1 MFTSLVSSQLHKQLL
16 LNKRM
21 KRFFRYFQPYQKE
34 AILGPV
40 FKLLEASFELLVPLI
55 IAFIVDTII
64 PNGNQGDLVAMLLLL
79 VGLACVGIL
88 VSLTAQYFSAKAAV
102 GVTKALTNDL
112 YQKVLSLPK
121 SSRDILS
128 SSSLLTRLTSD
139 TLQIQ
144 TGINTFLRLFLRAPI
159 VVFGSLMM
167 AFYISPSLSVYFLGM
182 IILLLIIV
190 TGISIITS
198 RMYQSIRKD
207 VDSLVGQVGETVM
220 GWRVIRAFGQKAREI
235 KTFQGIN
242 QTYKKHQLQAG
253 FWSSLLSPL
262 TFLVVNTTL
271 LILIWQ
277 GNGAVSQNL
286 LEQGMLVALINY
298 LLQILVELVK
308 MIMVV
313 STLNQTY
320 ISAQRIQ
327 EVFDQESENVEA
339 DLPVVKSRDKDL
351 VFSVHDL
358 TFAYPNSAEESLSGI
373 DFELR
378 KGQFM
383 GIIGGTGS
391 GKSTLVDLLQALYSL
406 PTSQLSV
413 YIDGKSPKNVKEW
426 RQQIAVVPQQAQLFA
441 GTVRSNLS
449 LGLASVSESDLWAAL
464 EIAQAKSFIE
474 DKGGLDSPVE
484 AFGKNF
490 SGGQRQRLTI
500 ARAILQKAPILILD
514 DATSALDYLTES
526 RLLASIRRELPEQT
540 LIMVSQRTNS
550 LRAADQIL
558 VLDQGRQV
566 GLGRHEDLLRS
577 SAIYQEIDQSQHR
590 EEGSHETI

>member
-1 MFTSLVSSQLHKQLL
+1 
-16 LNKRM
+16 M
-21 KRFFRYFQPYQKE
+21 KFLSRYFNDYIKE
-34 AILGPV
+34 SILGPV
-40 FKLLEASFELLVPLI
+40 FKLLEACFELLVPLI
-55 IAFIVDTII
+55 IAYIVDTII
-64 PNGNQGDLVAMLLLL
+64 PNGSQGNLVAMLFLL
-79 VGLACVGIL
+79 VGLACIGII
-88 VSLTAQYFSAKAAV
+88 VSLIAQYYSAKAAV
-102 GVTKALTNDL
+102 GVTKELTNDL

-159 VVFGSLMM
+159 VVFGSLIM
-167 AFYISPSLSVYFLGM
+167 AFYISPSLSAYFLGM
-182 IILLLIIV
+182 IILLIFIV
-190 TGISIITS
+190 TVISVMTS
-198 RMYQSIRKD
+198 RIYQSMRKELD
-207 VDSLVGQVGETVM
+207 GLVGQVRETVT
-220 GWRVIRAFGQKAREI
+220 GWRVIRAFGQREREI
-235 KTFQGIN
+235 KAFQGIN
-242 QTYKKHQLQAG
+242 QIYKKQQLQAG

-262 TFLVVNTTL
+262 TFLVVNGTL

-277 GNGAVSQNL
+277 GNIAISHNL

-327 EVFDQESENVEA
+327 EVFDQTSEDVESS
-339 DLPVVKSRDKDL
+339 LPKVVSEDKEII
-351 VFSVHDL
+351 FSVRHL
-358 TFAYPNSAEESLSGI
+358 SFSYPKSAEESLSDI
-373 DFELR
+373 AFDLR

-391 GKSTLVDLLQALYSL
+391 GKSTLVDLLQALYSV
-406 PTSQLSV
+406 PTNQLSLF
-413 YIDGKSPKNVKEW
+413 IDGKSPKNLKEW
-426 RQQIAVVPQQAQLFA
+426 RQRIAVVPQQAQLFA
-441 GTVRSNLS
+441 GTIRSNLS
-449 LGLASVSESDLWAAL
+449 LGLEEISDSDLWSAL

-526 RLLASIRRELPEQT
+526 RLLVAIRQELPGQN

-550 LRAADQIL
+550 LRTADQIL
-558 VLDQGRQV
+558 VLEQGRQV

-577 SAIYQEIDQSQHR
+577 SAIYQEIHQSQQQG
-590 EEGSHETI
+590 EEDSYETI

>member
-1 MFTSLVSSQLHKQLL
+1 
-16 LNKRM
+16 M
-21 KRFFRYFQPYQKE
+21 KLFFQYFKPYKNE
-34 AILGPV
+34 SILGPV

-55 IAFIVDTII
+55 IAYIVDTII
-64 PNGNQGDLVAMLLLL
+64 PNGNRGDLVAMLLLL
-79 VGLACVGIL
+79 VGLACIGII
-88 VSLTAQYFSAKAAV
+88 VSIIAQYFSAKAAV

-128 SSSLLTRLTSD
+128 SASLLTRLTSD
-139 TLQIQ
+139 TLQVQ

-159 VVFGSLMM
+159 VVFGSLIM
-167 AFYISPSLSVYFLGM
+167 AFYISPSLSIYFLGM
-182 IILLLIIV
+182 ILLLLVIV
-190 TGISIITS
+190 TGISVLTS
-198 RMYQSIRKD
+198 RIYQSIRKELD
-207 VDSLVGQVGETVM
+207 CLVGQVRETIT
-220 GWRVIRAFGQKAREI
+220 GWRVIRAFGQREREI

-242 QTYKKHQLQAG
+242 QRYKKQQLQAG

-262 TFLVVNTTL
+262 TFLVVNGTL
-271 LILIWQ
+271 ILLIWQ
-277 GNGAVSQNL
+277 GDSAISDNR

-308 MIMVV
+308 LIMVV
-313 STLNQTY
+313 TTLNQTY

-327 EVFDQESENVEA
+327 EVFEQKSEDVDAN
-339 DLPVVKSRDKDL
+339 LPVVYSRDKEL
-351 VFSVHDL
+351 IFSVNHL
-358 TFAYPNSAEESLSGI
+358 SFSYPKSAEESLIDI
-373 DFELR
+373 DFELCKR
-378 KGQFM
+378 QFM
-383 GIIGGTGS
+383 GLIGGTGS
-391 GKSTLVDLLQALYSL
+391 GKSTLVDLLQALYYI
-406 PTSQLSV
+406 PTSQLSFF
-413 YIDGKSPKNVKEW
+413 IEGKSPRNLKEW
-426 RQQIAVVPQQAQLFA
+426 RQQLAIVPQQAQLFA

-449 LGLASVSESDLWAAL
+449 LGLESVLDSELWAAL

-500 ARAILQKAPILILD
+500 ARAILQKAPILVLD

-526 RLLASIRRELPEQT
+526 RLLSAIRRAFPEQT

-550 LRAADQIL
+550 LRTADQIL

-590 EEGSHETI
+590 EEDSHETI

>member
-1 MFTSLVSSQLHKQLL
+1 MTS
-16 LNKRM
+16 
-21 KRFFRYFQPYQKE
+21 FFRYFKPYKKE
-34 AILGPV
+34 SILGPV

-55 IAFIVDTII
+55 IAYIVDAII
-64 PNGNQGDLVAMLLLL
+64 PSGNQGNLVAMLFLL
-79 VGLACVGIL
+79 VGLAFVGIL

-102 GVTKALTNDL
+102 GVTKELTNDL
-112 YQKVLSLPK
+112 YQKVLTLPK

-139 TLQIQ
+139 ALQIQ

-159 VVFGSLMM
+159 VVFGSLLM
-167 AFYISPSLSVYFLGM
+167 AFYISPSLSAYFLGM
-182 IILLLIIV
+182 IILLILIV
-190 TGISIITS
+190 TVISNLTS
-198 RMYQSIRKD
+198 RIYQSMRKELD
-207 VDSLVGQVGETVM
+207 RLVGQVRETVT
-220 GWRVIRAFGQKAREI
+220 GWRVIRAFGQREREI
-235 KTFQGIN
+235 KAFQGIN
-242 QTYKKHQLQAG
+242 LSYKKQQLEAG

-262 TFLVVNTTL
+262 TFLVVNTNL

-277 GNGAVSQNL
+277 GNIAITHNL

-298 LLQILVELVK
+298 LLQILIELVK

-313 STLNQTY
+313 STLNQTF

-327 EVFDQESENVEA
+327 EVFNQESEDVEA
-339 DLPVVKSRDKDL
+339 DLPKAQFNDKEL
-351 VFSVHDL
+351 VFSVNNL
-358 TFAYPNSAEESLSGI
+358 SFAYPRSAEQALSNI
-373 DFELR
+373 DFELC
-378 KGQFM
+378 KDQYM

-406 PTSQLSV
+406 PIQQLSHS
-413 YIDGKSPKNVKEW
+413 IDGKSPKNLKEW
-426 RQQIAVVPQQAQLFA
+426 RQQIAIVPQQAQLFA

-449 LGLASVSESDLWAAL
+449 LGLDFVSDTELWAAL
-464 EIAQAKSFIE
+464 EIAQAKSFVE
-474 DKGGLDSPVE
+474 EKGGLDSSVE

-526 RLLASIRRELPEQT
+526 SLLAAIRQEFPEQT

-550 LRAADQIL
+550 LRRADQIL
-558 VLDQGRQV
+558 VLDQGHQV

-577 SAIYQEIDQSQHR
+577 SAIYQEIDQSQHS
-590 EEGSHETI
+590 EEDSRETI

>member
-1 MFTSLVSSQLHKQLL
+1 
-16 LNKRM
+16 M
-21 KRFFRYFQPYQKE
+21 KFLSRYFKDYIKE
-34 AILGPV
+34 SILGPV
-40 FKLLEASFELLVPLI
+40 FKLLEACFELLVPLI
-55 IAFIVDTII
+55 IAYIVDTII
-64 PNGNQGDLVAMLLLL
+64 PNGSQGNLVAMLFLL
-79 VGLACVGIL
+79 VGIACIGII
-88 VSLTAQYFSAKAAV
+88 VSLIAQYYSAKAAV
-102 GVTKALTNDL
+102 GVTKELTNDL

-128 SSSLLTRLTSD
+128 SSSLRTRLTSD

-159 VVFGSLMM
+159 VVFGSLIM
-167 AFYISPSLSVYFLGM
+167 AFYISPSLSAYFLGM
-182 IILLLIIV
+182 IILLIFIV
-190 TGISIITS
+190 TVISVMTS
-198 RMYQSIRKD
+198 RIYQSMRKELD
-207 VDSLVGQVGETVM
+207 GLVGQVRETVT
-220 GWRVIRAFGQKAREI
+220 GWRVIRAYGQREREI
-235 KTFQGIN
+235 KAFQGIN
-242 QTYKKHQLQAG
+242 QIYKKQQLQAG

-262 TFLVVNTTL
+262 TFLVVNSTL

-277 GNGAVSQNL
+277 GNIAISHNL

-327 EVFDQESENVEA
+327 EVFDQTSEDVESS
-339 DLPVVKSRDKDL
+339 LPKVVSEDKEII
-351 VFSVHDL
+351 FSVRHL
-358 TFAYPNSAEESLSGI
+358 SFSYPKSAEESLSDI
-373 DFELR
+373 TFDLR
-378 KGQFM
+378 KEQFM

-391 GKSTLVDLLQALYSL
+391 GKSTLVDLLQALYSV
-406 PTSQLSV
+406 PTNQLSLF
-413 YIDGKSPKNVKEW
+413 IDGKSPKNLKEW
-426 RQQIAVVPQQAQLFA
+426 RQRIAIVPQQAQLFA
-441 GTVRSNLS
+441 GTIRSNLS
-449 LGLASVSESDLWAAL
+449 LGLEEISDSDLWSAL

-490 SGGQRQRLTI
+490 SSGQRQRLTI

-526 RLLASIRRELPEQT
+526 RLLAAIRQELPGQN

-550 LRAADQIL
+550 LRTADQIL
-558 VLDQGRQV
+558 VLEQGRQV

-577 SAIYQEIDQSQHR
+577 SAIYQEIHQSQQQG
-590 EEGSHETI
+590 EEDSYETI

>member
-1 MFTSLVSSQLHKQLL
+1 
-16 LNKRM
+16 M
-21 KRFFRYFQPYQKE
+21 KFLSRYFKDYIKE
-34 AILGPV
+34 SILGPI
-40 FKLLEASFELLVPLI
+40 FKLLEACFELLVPLI
-55 IAFIVDTII
+55 IAYIVDTII
-64 PNGNQGDLVAMLLLL
+64 PNGSQGNLVAMLFLL
-79 VGLACVGIL
+79 VGLACIGII
-88 VSLTAQYFSAKAAV
+88 VSLIAQYYSAKAAV
-102 GVTKALTNDL
+102 GVTKELTNDL

-159 VVFGSLMM
+159 VVFGSLIM
-167 AFYISPSLSVYFLGM
+167 AFYISPSLSAYFLGM
-182 IILLLIIV
+182 IILLIFIV
-190 TGISIITS
+190 TVISVMTS
-198 RMYQSIRKD
+198 RIYQSMRKELD
-207 VDSLVGQVGETVM
+207 GLVGQVRETVT
-220 GWRVIRAFGQKAREI
+220 GWRVIRAFGQREREI
-235 KTFQGIN
+235 KAFQGIN
-242 QTYKKHQLQAG
+242 QIYKKQQLQAG

-262 TFLVVNTTL
+262 TFLVVNSAL

-277 GNGAVSQNL
+277 GNIAISHNL

-327 EVFDQESENVEA
+327 EVFDQTSEDVESS
-339 DLPVVKSRDKDL
+339 LPKVVSEDKEII
-351 VFSVHDL
+351 FSVRHL
-358 TFAYPNSAEESLSGI
+358 SFSYPKSAEESLSDI
-373 DFELR
+373 TFDLR
-378 KGQFM
+378 KEQFM

-391 GKSTLVDLLQALYSL
+391 GKSTLVDLLQALYSV
-406 PTSQLSV
+406 PTNQLSLF
-413 YIDGKSPKNVKEW
+413 IDGKSPKNLKEW
-426 RQQIAVVPQQAQLFA
+426 RQRIAIVPQQAQLFA
-441 GTVRSNLS
+441 GTIRSNLS
-449 LGLASVSESDLWAAL
+449 LGLEEISDSDLWSAL

-526 RLLASIRRELPEQT
+526 RLLAAIRQELPGQN

-550 LRAADQIL
+550 LRTADQIL
-558 VLDQGRQV
+558 VLEQGRQV

-577 SAIYQEIDQSQHR
+577 SAIYQEIHQSQQQG
-590 EEGSHETI
+590 EEDSYETI

>member
-1 MFTSLVSSQLHKQLL
+1 
-16 LNKRM
+16 M
-21 KRFFRYFQPYQKE
+21 KFLSRYFKDYIKE
-34 AILGPV
+34 SILGPV
-40 FKLLEASFELLVPLI
+40 FKLLEACFELLVPLI
-55 IAFIVDTII
+55 IAYIVDTII
-64 PNGNQGDLVAMLLLL
+64 PNGSQGNLVAMLFLL
-79 VGLACVGIL
+79 VGLACIGII
-88 VSLTAQYFSAKAAV
+88 VSLIAQYYSAKAAV
-102 GVTKALTNDL
+102 GVTKELTNDL

-159 VVFGSLMM
+159 VVFGSLIM
-167 AFYISPSLSVYFLGM
+167 AFYISPSLSAYFLGM
-182 IILLLIIV
+182 IILLIFIV
-190 TGISIITS
+190 TVISVMTS
-198 RMYQSIRKD
+198 RIYQSMRKELD
-207 VDSLVGQVGETVM
+207 GLVGQVRETVT
-220 GWRVIRAFGQKAREI
+220 GWRVIRAFGQREREI
-235 KTFQGIN
+235 KAFQGIN
-242 QTYKKHQLQAG
+242 QIYKKQQLQAG

-262 TFLVVNTTL
+262 TFLVVNGTL

-277 GNGAVSQNL
+277 GNIAISHNL

-327 EVFDQESENVEA
+327 EVFDQTSEDVESS
-339 DLPVVKSRDKDL
+339 LPIVVSEDKEII
-351 VFSVHDL
+351 FSVRHL
-358 TFAYPNSAEESLSGI
+358 SFSYPKSAEESLSDI
-373 DFELR
+373 AFDLR

-391 GKSTLVDLLQALYSL
+391 GKSTLVDLLQALYSV
-406 PTSQLSV
+406 PTNQLSLFN
-413 YIDGKSPKNVKEW
+413 DGKSPKNLKEW

-441 GTVRSNLS
+441 GTIRSNLS
-449 LGLASVSESDLWAAL
+449 LGLEEISDSDLWSAL

-526 RLLASIRRELPEQT
+526 RLLVAIRQELPGQN

-550 LRAADQIL
+550 LRTADQIL
-558 VLDQGRQV
+558 VLEQGRQV

-577 SAIYQEIDQSQHR
+577 SAIYQEIHQSQQQG
-590 EEGSHETI
+590 EEDSYETI

>member
-1 MFTSLVSSQLHKQLL
+1 
-16 LNKRM
+16 M
-21 KRFFRYFQPYQKE
+21 KFLSRYFKDYIKE
-34 AILGPV
+34 SILGPV
-40 FKLLEASFELLVPLI
+40 FKLLEACFELLVPLI
-55 IAFIVDTII
+55 IAYIVDTII
-64 PNGNQGDLVAMLLLL
+64 PNGSQGNLVAMLFLL
-79 VGLACVGIL
+79 VGLACIGII
-88 VSLTAQYFSAKAAV
+88 VSLIAQYFSAKAAV
-102 GVTKALTNDL
+102 GVTKELTNDL

-159 VVFGSLMM
+159 VVFGSLIM
-167 AFYISPSLSVYFLGM
+167 AFYISPSLSAYFLGM
-182 IILLLIIV
+182 IILLIFIV
-190 TGISIITS
+190 TVISVMTS
-198 RMYQSIRKD
+198 RIYQSMRKELD
-207 VDSLVGQVGETVM
+207 GLVGQVRETVT
-220 GWRVIRAFGQKAREI
+220 GWRVIRAFGQREREI
-235 KTFQGIN
+235 KAFQGIN
-242 QTYKKHQLQAG
+242 QIYKKQQLQAG

-262 TFLVVNTTL
+262 TFLVVNGTL

-277 GNGAVSQNL
+277 GNIAISHNL

-327 EVFDQESENVEA
+327 EVFDQTSEDVESS
-339 DLPVVKSRDKDL
+339 LPKVVSEDKEII
-351 VFSVHDL
+351 FSVRHL
-358 TFAYPNSAEESLSGI
+358 SFSYPKSAEESLSDI
-373 DFELR
+373 AFDLR

-391 GKSTLVDLLQALYSL
+391 GKSTLVDLLQALYSVS
-406 PTSQLSV
+406 TNQLSLF
-413 YIDGKSPKNVKEW
+413 IDGKSPKNLKEW

-441 GTVRSNLS
+441 GTIRSNLS
-449 LGLASVSESDLWAAL
+449 LGLEEISDSDLWSAL

-526 RLLASIRRELPEQT
+526 RLLVAIRQELPGQN

-550 LRAADQIL
+550 LRTADQIL
-558 VLDQGRQV
+558 VLEQGRQV

-577 SAIYQEIDQSQHR
+577 SAIYQEIHQSQQQG
-590 EEGSHETI
+590 EEDSYETI

>member
-1 MFTSLVSSQLHKQLL
+1 
-16 LNKRM
+16 M
-21 KRFFRYFQPYQKE
+21 KFLSRYFKDYIKE
-34 AILGPV
+34 SILGPV

-55 IAFIVDTII
+55 IAYIVDTII
-64 PNGNQGDLVAMLLLL
+64 PNGNRGDLVAMLLLL
-79 VGLACVGIL
+79 VGLACIGII
-88 VSLTAQYFSAKAAV
+88 VSITAQYFSAKAAV
-102 GVTKALTNDL
+102 GVTKELTNDL

-159 VVFGSLMM
+159 VVFGSLIM
-167 AFYISPSLSVYFLGM
+167 AFYISPSLSAYFLGM
-182 IILLLIIV
+182 IILLIFIV
-190 TGISIITS
+190 TVISVMTS
-198 RMYQSIRKD
+198 RIYQSMRKELD
-207 VDSLVGQVGETVM
+207 GLVGQVRETVT
-220 GWRVIRAFGQKAREI
+220 GWRVIRAFGQREREI
-235 KTFQGIN
+235 KAFQGIN
-242 QTYKKHQLQAG
+242 QIYKKQQLQAG

-262 TFLVVNTTL
+262 TFLVVNGTL
-271 LILIWQ
+271 LILIWR
-277 GNGAVSQNL
+277 GNIAISHNL

-327 EVFDQESENVEA
+327 EVFDQTSEDVESS
-339 DLPVVKSRDKDL
+339 LPKVVSEDKEII
-351 VFSVHDL
+351 FSVRHL
-358 TFAYPNSAEESLSGI
+358 SFSYPKSAEESLSDI
-373 DFELR
+373 AFDLR

-391 GKSTLVDLLQALYSL
+391 GKSTLVDLLQALYSV
-406 PTSQLSV
+406 PTNQLSLF
-413 YIDGKSPKNVKEW
+413 IDGKSPKNLKEW
-426 RQQIAVVPQQAQLFA
+426 RQRIAIVPQQAQLFA
-441 GTVRSNLS
+441 GTIRSNLS
-449 LGLASVSESDLWAAL
+449 LGLEEISDSDLWSAL
-464 EIAQAKSFIE
+464 KIAQAKSFIE

-526 RLLASIRRELPEQT
+526 RLLVAIRQELPGQN

-550 LRAADQIL
+550 LRTADQIL
-558 VLDQGRQV
+558 VLEQGRQV

-577 SAIYQEIDQSQHR
+577 SAIYQEIHQSQQQGG
-590 EEGSHETI
+590 EDSYETI

>member
-1 MFTSLVSSQLHKQLL
+1 
-16 LNKRM
+16 M
-21 KRFFRYFQPYQKE
+21 KFLSRYFKDYIKE
-34 AILGPV
+34 SILGPV
-40 FKLLEASFELLVPLI
+40 FKLLEACFELLVPLI
-55 IAFIVDTII
+55 IAYIVDTII
-64 PNGNQGDLVAMLLLL
+64 PNGSQGNLVAMLFLL
-79 VGLACVGIL
+79 VGLACIGII
-88 VSLTAQYFSAKAAV
+88 VSLIAQYYSAKAAV
-102 GVTKALTNDL
+102 GVTKELTNDL

-159 VVFGSLMM
+159 VVFGSLIM
-167 AFYISPSLSVYFLGM
+167 AFYISPSLSAYFLGM
-182 IILLLIIV
+182 IILLIFIV
-190 TGISIITS
+190 TVISVMTS
-198 RMYQSIRKD
+198 RIYQSMRKELD
-207 VDSLVGQVGETVM
+207 GLVGQVRETVT
-220 GWRVIRAFGQKAREI
+220 GWRVIRAFGQREREI
-235 KTFQGIN
+235 KAFQGIN
-242 QTYKKHQLQAG
+242 QIYKKQQLQAG

-262 TFLVVNTTL
+262 TFLVVNSTL

-277 GNGAVSQNL
+277 GNIAISHNL

-327 EVFDQESENVEA
+327 EVFEQESEDVESS
-339 DLPVVKSRDKDL
+339 LPKVVSEDKEII
-351 VFSVHDL
+351 FSVRHL
-358 TFAYPNSAEESLSGI
+358 SFSYPQSAEESLSDI
-373 DFELR
+373 AFDLR
-378 KGQFM
+378 KEQFM

-391 GKSTLVDLLQALYSL
+391 GKSTLVDLLQALYSV
-406 PTSQLSV
+406 PTNQLSLF
-413 YIDGKSPKNVKEW
+413 IDGKSPKNLKEW
-426 RQQIAVVPQQAQLFA
+426 RQRIAIVPQQAQLFA
-441 GTVRSNLS
+441 GTIRSNLS
-449 LGLASVSESDLWAAL
+449 LGLEEISDSDLWSAL

-500 ARAILQKAPILILD
+500 ARAILQKAPILVLD

-526 RLLASIRRELPEQT
+526 RLLVAIRRELPEQT

-550 LRAADQIL
+550 LRTADQIL
-558 VLDQGRQV
+558 VLEQGRQV

-577 SAIYQEIDQSQHR
+577 SAIYQEIHQSQQQG
-590 EEGSHETI
+590 EEDSYETI

>member
-1 MFTSLVSSQLHKQLL
+1 
-16 LNKRM
+16 M
-21 KRFFRYFQPYQKE
+21 KSFSRYFNPYRKE
-34 AILGPV
+34 AILGPI
-40 FKLLEASFELLVPLI
+40 FKLLEASFELTVPLI
-55 IAFIVDTII
+55 IASIVDTII
-64 PNGNQGDLVAMLLLL
+64 PNGSQGNLVAMLFLL
-79 VGLACVGIL
+79 VGLAFVGIL

-102 GVTKALTNDL
+102 GVTKELTNDL
-112 YQKVLSLPK
+112 FQKVLSLPK

-139 TLQIQ
+139 ALQIQ

-159 VVFGSLMM
+159 VVFGSLLM
-167 AFYISPSLSVYFLGM
+167 AFYISPSLSAYFLGM
-182 IILLLIIV
+182 IILLILIV
-190 TGISIITS
+190 TLISNQTS
-198 RMYQSIRKD
+198 RIYQSMRKEL
-207 VDSLVGQVGETVM
+207 DSLVGQVRETVT
-220 GWRVIRAFGQKAREI
+220 GWRVIRAFGQGQREI
-235 KTFQGIN
+235 STFQRVN
-242 QTYKKHQLQAG
+242 QIYKKQQLQAG

-277 GNGAVSQNL
+277 GNLAISHHL

-327 EVFDQESENVEA
+327 EVFDQESEDVEA
-339 DLPVVKSRDKDL
+339 DLPAVQFNDKEL
-351 VFSVHDL
+351 VFSVNHL
-358 TFAYPNSAEESLSGI
+358 SFAYPRSAEQALSDI
-373 DFELR
+373 DFELS

-406 PTSQLSV
+406 PIQQLSHS
-413 YIDGKSPKNVKEW
+413 IDGKSPKNLKEW

-449 LGLASVSESDLWAAL
+449 LGLDTVADRDLWSAL
-464 EIAQAKSFIE
+464 EIAQAKSFVE
-474 DKGGLDSPVE
+474 EKGGLDSSVE

-500 ARAILQKAPILILD
+500 ARAVLQKAPILILD

-526 RLLASIRRELPEQT
+526 RLLAAIRQEFPEQT

-550 LRAADQIL
+550 LRRADQIL
-558 VLDQGRQV
+558 VLDQGHQV

-590 EEGSHETI
+590 EEDSRESI

>member
-1 MFTSLVSSQLHKQLL
+1 
-16 LNKRM
+16 M
-21 KRFFRYFQPYQKE
+21 KFLSRYFKDYIKE
-34 AILGPV
+34 SILGPV
-40 FKLLEASFELLVPLI
+40 FKLLEACFELLVPLI
-55 IAFIVDTII
+55 IAYIVDTII
-64 PNGNQGDLVAMLLLL
+64 PNGSQGNLVAMLFLL
-79 VGLACVGIL
+79 VGLACIGII
-88 VSLTAQYFSAKAAV
+88 VSLIAQYYSAKAAV
-102 GVTKALTNDL
+102 GVTKELTNDL

-159 VVFGSLMM
+159 VVFGSLIM
-167 AFYISPSLSVYFLGM
+167 AFYISPSLSAYFLGM
-182 IILLLIIV
+182 IILLIFIV
-190 TGISIITS
+190 TVISVMTS
-198 RMYQSIRKD
+198 RIYQSMRKELD
-207 VDSLVGQVGETVM
+207 GLVGQVRETVT
-220 GWRVIRAFGQKAREI
+220 GWRVIRAFGQREREI
-235 KTFQGIN
+235 KAFQGIN
-242 QTYKKHQLQAG
+242 QIYKKQQLQAG

-262 TFLVVNTTL
+262 TFLVVNGTL
-271 LILIWQ
+271 IILIWQ
-277 GNGAVSQNL
+277 GNKAISHNL
-286 LEQGMLVALINY
+286 LELGMLVALINY

-327 EVFDQESENVEA
+327 EVLDQTSEDVESS
-339 DLPVVKSRDKDL
+339 LPKVVSEDKEII
-351 VFSVHDL
+351 FSVRHL
-358 TFAYPNSAEESLSGI
+358 SFSYPKSAEESLSDI
-373 DFELR
+373 AFDLR

-391 GKSTLVDLLQALYSL
+391 GKSTLVDLLQALYSV
-406 PTSQLSV
+406 PTNQLSLF
-413 YIDGKSPKNVKEW
+413 IDGKSPKNLKEW
-426 RQQIAVVPQQAQLFA
+426 RQRIAIVPQQAQLFA
-441 GTVRSNLS
+441 GTIRSNLS
-449 LGLASVSESDLWAAL
+449 LGLEEISDSDLWSAL

-526 RLLASIRRELPEQT
+526 RLLAAICRELPEQT

-550 LRAADQIL
+550 LRTADQIL
-558 VLDQGRQV
+558 VLEQGRQV

-577 SAIYQEIDQSQHR
+577 SAIYQEIHQSQQQG
-590 EEGSHETI
+590 EEDSYETI

>member
-1 MFTSLVSSQLHKQLL
+1 MKSL
-16 LNKRM
+16 
-21 KRFFRYFQPYQKE
+21 FRYFKSYKKE
-34 AILGPV
+34 SILGPI

-55 IAFIVDTII
+55 IAYIVDTII
-64 PNGNQGDLVAMLLLL
+64 PNGNRGDLVAMLLLL
-79 VGLACVGIL
+79 VGLALVGII

-102 GVTKALTNDL
+102 GVTKELTNDL

-128 SSSLLTRLTSD
+128 SSSLLNRLTSD

-159 VVFGSLMM
+159 VVFGSLIMS
-167 AFYISPSLSVYFLGM
+167 FYISPTLSVYFLGM
-182 IILLLIIV
+182 IVLLLVIV
-190 TGISIITS
+190 AGISVMTS
-198 RMYQSIRKD
+198 RIYQSIRKELD
-207 VDSLVGQVGETVM
+207 GLVGQVRETVT
-220 GWRVIRAFGQKAREI
+220 GWRVIRAFGQREREI
-235 KTFQGIN
+235 KAFQVIN
-242 QTYKKHQLQAG
+242 QRYKKQQLEAG

-262 TFLVVNTTL
+262 TFLVVNGTL

-277 GNGAVSQNL
+277 GNKAISDNL

-327 EVFDQESENVEA
+327 EVFEQESEDVQA

-391 GKSTLVDLLQALYSL
+391 GKSSLVDLLQALYSL
-406 PTSQLSV
+406 PTNQLSI
-413 YIDGKSPKNVKEW
+413 YIDGQSPKNLKEW
-426 RQQIAVVPQQAQLFA
+426 RQQIAIVPQQAQLFA
-441 GTVRSNLS
+441 GTIRSNLS
-449 LGLASVSESDLWAAL
+449 LGLESVSDNDLWAAL

-526 RLLASIRRELPEQT
+526 RLLAAIRRELPEQT

-590 EEGSHETI
+590 EEDSRETI

>member
-1 MFTSLVSSQLHKQLL
+1 
-16 LNKRM
+16 M
-21 KRFFRYFQPYQKE
+21 KFLSRYFKDYIKE
-34 AILGPV
+34 SILGPV
-40 FKLLEASFELLVPLI
+40 FKLLEACFELLVPLI
-55 IAFIVDTII
+55 IAYIVDTII
-64 PNGNQGDLVAMLLLL
+64 PNGSQGNLVAMLFLL
-79 VGLACVGIL
+79 VGIACIGII
-88 VSLTAQYFSAKAAV
+88 VSLIAQYYSAKAAV
-102 GVTKALTNDL
+102 GVTKELTNDL

-159 VVFGSLMM
+159 VVFGSLIM
-167 AFYISPSLSVYFLGM
+167 AFYISPSLSAYFLGM
-182 IILLLIIV
+182 IILLIFIV
-190 TGISIITS
+190 TVISVMTS
-198 RMYQSIRKD
+198 RIYQSMRKELD
-207 VDSLVGQVGETVM
+207 GLVGQVRETVT
-220 GWRVIRAFGQKAREI
+220 GWRVIRAFGQREREI
-235 KTFQGIN
+235 KAFQGIN
-242 QTYKKHQLQAG
+242 QIYKKQQLQAG

-262 TFLVVNTTL
+262 TFLVVNGTL

-277 GNGAVSQNL
+277 GNIAISHNL

-327 EVFDQESENVEA
+327 EVFDQTSEDVESS
-339 DLPVVKSRDKDL
+339 LPKVVSEDKEII
-351 VFSVHDL
+351 FSVRHL
-358 TFAYPNSAEESLSGI
+358 SFSYPKSAEESLSDI
-373 DFELR
+373 AFDLR

-391 GKSTLVDLLQALYSL
+391 GKSTLVDLLQALYSV
-406 PTSQLSV
+406 PTNQLSLF
-413 YIDGKSPKNVKEW
+413 IDGKSPKNLKEW

-441 GTVRSNLS
+441 GTIRSNLS
-449 LGLASVSESDLWAAL
+449 LGLEEISDSDLWSAL

-526 RLLASIRRELPEQT
+526 RLLVAIRQELPGQN

-550 LRAADQIL
+550 LRTADQIL
-558 VLDQGRQV
+558 VLEQGRQA

-577 SAIYQEIDQSQHR
+577 SAIYQEIHQSQQQG
-590 EEGSHETI
+590 EEDSYETI

>member
-1 MFTSLVSSQLHKQLL
+1 
-16 LNKRM
+16 M
-21 KRFFRYFQPYQKE
+21 KFLSRYFKDYIKE
-34 AILGPV
+34 SILGPV
-40 FKLLEASFELLVPLI
+40 FKLLEACFELLVPLI
-55 IAFIVDTII
+55 IAYIVDTII
-64 PNGNQGDLVAMLLLL
+64 PNGSQGNLVAMLFLL
-79 VGLACVGIL
+79 VGIACIGII
-88 VSLTAQYFSAKAAV
+88 VSLIAQYYSAKAAV
-102 GVTKALTNDL
+102 GVTKELTNDL

-159 VVFGSLMM
+159 VVFGSLIM
-167 AFYISPSLSVYFLGM
+167 AFYISPSLSAYFLGM
-182 IILLLIIV
+182 IILLIFIV
-190 TGISIITS
+190 TVISVMTS
-198 RMYQSIRKD
+198 RIYQSMRKELD
-207 VDSLVGQVGETVM
+207 GLVGQVRETVT
-220 GWRVIRAFGQKAREI
+220 GWRVIRAFGQREREI
-235 KTFQGIN
+235 KAFQGIN
-242 QTYKKHQLQAG
+242 QIYKKQQLQAG

-262 TFLVVNTTL
+262 TFLVVNGTL

-277 GNGAVSQNL
+277 GNIAISHNL

-327 EVFDQESENVEA
+327 EVFDQTSEDVESS
-339 DLPVVKSRDKDL
+339 LPIVVSEDKEII
-351 VFSVHDL
+351 FSVRHL
-358 TFAYPNSAEESLSGI
+358 SFSYPKSAEESLSDI
-373 DFELR
+373 AFDLR

-391 GKSTLVDLLQALYSL
+391 GKSTLVDLLQALYSV
-406 PTSQLSV
+406 PTNQLSLF
-413 YIDGKSPKNVKEW
+413 IDGKSPKNLKEW
-426 RQQIAVVPQQAQLFA
+426 RQQIAVVQQQAQLFA
-441 GTVRSNLS
+441 GTIRSNLS
-449 LGLASVSESDLWAAL
+449 LGLEEISDSDLWSAL

-526 RLLASIRRELPEQT
+526 RLLVAIRQELPGQN

-550 LRAADQIL
+550 LRTADQIL
-558 VLDQGRQV
+558 VLEQGRQV

-577 SAIYQEIDQSQHR
+577 SAIYQEIHQSQQQG
-590 EEGSHETI
+590 EEDSYETI

>member
-1 MFTSLVSSQLHKQLL
+1 MKSL
-16 LNKRM
+16 
-21 KRFFRYFQPYQKE
+21 FRYFKSYKKE
-34 AILGPV
+34 SILGPI

-55 IAFIVDTII
+55 IAYIVDTII
-64 PNGNQGDLVAMLLLL
+64 PNGNRGDLVAMLLLL
-79 VGLACVGIL
+79 VGLALVGII

-102 GVTKALTNDL
+102 GVTKELTNDL

-128 SSSLLTRLTSD
+128 SSSLLNRLTSD

-159 VVFGSLMM
+159 VVFGSLIMS
-167 AFYISPSLSVYFLGM
+167 FYISPTLSVYFLGM
-182 IILLLIIV
+182 IVLLLVIV
-190 TGISIITS
+190 AGISVMTS
-198 RMYQSIRKD
+198 RIYQTIRKELD
-207 VDSLVGQVGETVM
+207 GLVGQVRETVT
-220 GWRVIRAFGQKAREI
+220 GWRVIRAFGQREREI

-242 QTYKKHQLQAG
+242 QRYKKQQLEAG

-262 TFLVVNTTL
+262 TFLVVNGTL

-277 GNGAVSQNL
+277 GNIAISHNL

-327 EVFDQESENVEA
+327 EVFEQESEDVQA
-339 DLPVVKSRDKDL
+339 DLPVVNSRDKDL
-351 VFSVHDL
+351 VFSIHDL

-406 PTSQLSV
+406 PTNQLSI
-413 YIDGKSPKNVKEW
+413 YIDGQSPKNLKEW
-426 RQQIAVVPQQAQLFA
+426 RQQIAIVPQQAQLFA
-441 GTVRSNLS
+441 GSVRSNLS
-449 LGLASVSESDLWAAL
+449 LGLESVSDSDLWAAL

-526 RLLASIRRELPEQT
+526 RLLAAIRRELPEQT

-590 EEGSHETI
+590 EEGSHEAI

>member
-1 MFTSLVSSQLHKQLL
+1 
-16 LNKRM
+16 M
-21 KRFFRYFQPYQKE
+21 KFLSRYFKDYIKE
-34 AILGPV
+34 SILGPV
-40 FKLLEASFELLVPLI
+40 FKLLEACFELLVPLI
-55 IAFIVDTII
+55 IAYIVDTII
-64 PNGNQGDLVAMLLLL
+64 PNGSQGNLVAMLFLL
-79 VGLACVGIL
+79 VGLACIGII
-88 VSLTAQYFSAKAAV
+88 VSLIAQYYSAKAAV
-102 GVTKALTNDL
+102 GVTKELTNDL

-159 VVFGSLMM
+159 VVFGSLIM
-167 AFYISPSLSVYFLGM
+167 AFYISPSLSAYFLGM
-182 IILLLIIV
+182 IILLIFIV
-190 TGISIITS
+190 TVISVMTS
-198 RMYQSIRKD
+198 RIYQSMRKELD
-207 VDSLVGQVGETVM
+207 GLVGQVRETVT
-220 GWRVIRAFGQKAREI
+220 GWRVIRAFGQREREI
-235 KTFQGIN
+235 KAFQGIN
-242 QTYKKHQLQAG
+242 QIYKKQQLQAG

-262 TFLVVNTTL
+262 TFLVVNGTL

-277 GNGAVSQNL
+277 GNIAISHNL

-327 EVFDQESENVEA
+327 EVFDQTSEDVESS
-339 DLPVVKSRDKDL
+339 LPKVVSEDKEII
-351 VFSVHDL
+351 FSVRHL
-358 TFAYPNSAEESLSGI
+358 SFSYPKSAEESLSDI
-373 DFELR
+373 AFDLR

-391 GKSTLVDLLQALYSL
+391 GKSTLVDLLQALYSV
-406 PTSQLSV
+406 PTNQLSLF
-413 YIDGKSPKNVKEW
+413 IDGKSPKSLKEW

-441 GTVRSNLS
+441 GTIRSNLS
-449 LGLASVSESDLWAAL
+449 LGLEEISDSDLWSAL

-490 SGGQRQRLTI
+490 SGGQRQHLTI

-526 RLLASIRRELPEQT
+526 RLLAAIRQELPGQN

-550 LRAADQIL
+550 LRTADQIL
-558 VLDQGRQV
+558 VLEQGRQV

-577 SAIYQEIDQSQHR
+577 SAIYQEIHQSQQQG
-590 EEGSHETI
+590 EEDSYETI

>member
-1 MFTSLVSSQLHKQLL
+1 
-16 LNKRM
+16 M
-21 KRFFRYFQPYQKE
+21 KFLSRYFKDYIKE
-34 AILGPV
+34 SILGPV
-40 FKLLEASFELLVPLI
+40 FKLLEACFELLVPLI
-55 IAFIVDTII
+55 IAYIVDTII
-64 PNGNQGDLVAMLLLL
+64 PNGSQGNLVAMLFLL
-79 VGLACVGIL
+79 VGLACIGII
-88 VSLTAQYFSAKAAV
+88 VSLIAQYYSAKAAV
-102 GVTKALTNDL
+102 GVTKELTNDL

-159 VVFGSLMM
+159 VVFGSLIM
-167 AFYISPSLSVYFLGM
+167 AFYISPSLSAYFLGM
-182 IILLLIIV
+182 IILLIFIV
-190 TGISIITS
+190 TVISVMTS
-198 RMYQSIRKD
+198 RIYQSMRKELD
-207 VDSLVGQVGETVM
+207 GLVGQVRETVT
-220 GWRVIRAFGQKAREI
+220 GWRVIRAFGQREREI
-235 KTFQGIN
+235 KAFHGIN
-242 QTYKKHQLQAG
+242 QIYKKQQLQAG

-262 TFLVVNTTL
+262 TFLVVNGTL

-277 GNGAVSQNL
+277 GNIAISHNL

-327 EVFDQESENVEA
+327 EVFDQTSEDVESS
-339 DLPVVKSRDKDL
+339 LPKVVSEDKEII
-351 VFSVHDL
+351 FSVRHL
-358 TFAYPNSAEESLSGI
+358 SFSYPKSAEESLSDI
-373 DFELR
+373 AFDLR

-391 GKSTLVDLLQALYSL
+391 GKSTLVDLLQALYSV
-406 PTSQLSV
+406 PTNQLSLF
-413 YIDGKSPKNVKEW
+413 IDGKSPKNLKEW
-426 RQQIAVVPQQAQLFA
+426 RQRIAIVPQQAQLFA
-441 GTVRSNLS
+441 GTIRSNLS
-449 LGLASVSESDLWAAL
+449 LGLEEISDSDLWSAL

-526 RLLASIRRELPEQT
+526 RLLVAIRQELPGQN

-550 LRAADQIL
+550 LRTADQIL
-558 VLDQGRQV
+558 VLEQGRQV

-577 SAIYQEIDQSQHR
+577 SAIYQEIHQSQQQ
-590 EEGSHETI
+590 GGG

>member
-1 MFTSLVSSQLHKQLL
+1 
-16 LNKRM
+16 M
-21 KRFFRYFQPYQKE
+21 KFLSRYFKDYIKE
-34 AILGPV
+34 SILGPV
-40 FKLLEASFELLVPLI
+40 FKLLEACFELLVPLI
-55 IAFIVDTII
+55 IAYIVDTII
-64 PNGNQGDLVAMLLLL
+64 PNGSQGNLVAMLFLL
-79 VGLACVGIL
+79 VGIACIGII
-88 VSLTAQYFSAKAAV
+88 VSLIAQYYSAKAAV
-102 GVTKALTNDL
+102 GVTKELTNDL

-159 VVFGSLMM
+159 VVFGSLIM
-167 AFYISPSLSVYFLGM
+167 AFYISPSLSAYFLGM
-182 IILLLIIV
+182 IILLIFIV
-190 TGISIITS
+190 TVISVMTS
-198 RMYQSIRKD
+198 RIYQSMRKELD
-207 VDSLVGQVGETVM
+207 GLVGQVRETVT
-220 GWRVIRAFGQKAREI
+220 GWRVIRAFGQREREI
-235 KTFQGIN
+235 KAFQGIN
-242 QTYKKHQLQAG
+242 QIYKKQQLQAG

-262 TFLVVNTTL
+262 TFLVVNGTL

-277 GNGAVSQNL
+277 GNIAISHNL

-298 LLQILVELVK
+298 LLQILVELVQ

-327 EVFDQESENVEA
+327 EVFDQTSEDVESS
-339 DLPVVKSRDKDL
+339 LPRVVSEDKEII
-351 VFSVHDL
+351 FSVRHL
-358 TFAYPNSAEESLSGI
+358 SFSYPKSAEESLSDI
-373 DFELR
+373 AFDLR

-391 GKSTLVDLLQALYSL
+391 GKSTLVDLLQALYSV
-406 PTSQLSV
+406 PTNQLSLF
-413 YIDGKSPKNVKEW
+413 IDGKSPKNLKEW

-441 GTVRSNLS
+441 GTIRSNLS
-449 LGLASVSESDLWAAL
+449 LGLEEISDSDLWSAL

-526 RLLASIRRELPEQT
+526 RLLVAIRQELPGQN

-550 LRAADQIL
+550 LRTADQIL
-558 VLDQGRQV
+558 VLEQGRQV

-577 SAIYQEIDQSQHR
+577 SAIYQEIHQSQQQG
-590 EEGSHETI
+590 EEDSYETS

>member
-1 MFTSLVSSQLHKQLL
+1 
-16 LNKRM
+16 M
-21 KRFFRYFQPYQKE
+21 KFLSRYFKDYIKE
-34 AILGPV
+34 SILGPV
-40 FKLLEASFELLVPLI
+40 FKLLEACFELLVPLI
-55 IAFIVDTII
+55 IAYIVDTII
-64 PNGNQGDLVAMLLLL
+64 PNGSQGNLVAMLFLL
-79 VGLACVGIL
+79 VGIACIGII
-88 VSLTAQYFSAKAAV
+88 VSLIAQYYSAKAAV
-102 GVTKALTNDL
+102 GVTKELTNDL

-159 VVFGSLMM
+159 VVFGSLIM
-167 AFYISPSLSVYFLGM
+167 AFYISPSLSAYFLGM
-182 IILLLIIV
+182 IILLIFIV
-190 TGISIITS
+190 TVISVMTS
-198 RMYQSIRKD
+198 RIYQSMRKELD
-207 VDSLVGQVGETVM
+207 GLVGQVRETVT
-220 GWRVIRAFGQKAREI
+220 GWRVIRAFGQREREI
-235 KTFQGIN
+235 KAFQGIN
-242 QTYKKHQLQAG
+242 QIYKKQQLQAG

-262 TFLVVNTTL
+262 TFLVVNGTL

-277 GNGAVSQNL
+277 GNIAISHNL

-327 EVFDQESENVEA
+327 EVFDQTSEEVESS
-339 DLPVVKSRDKDL
+339 LPIVVSEDKEII
-351 VFSVHDL
+351 FSVRHL
-358 TFAYPNSAEESLSGI
+358 SFSYPKSAEESLSAI
-373 DFELR
+373 AFDLR

-391 GKSTLVDLLQALYSL
+391 GKSTLVDLLQALYSVL
-406 PTSQLSV
+406 TNQLSLF
-413 YIDGKSPKNVKEW
+413 IDGKSPKNLKEW

-441 GTVRSNLS
+441 GTIRSNLS
-449 LGLASVSESDLWAAL
+449 LGLEEISDSDLWSAL

-526 RLLASIRRELPEQT
+526 RLLVAIRQELPGQN

-550 LRAADQIL
+550 LRTADQIL
-558 VLDQGRQV
+558 VLEQGRQV

-577 SAIYQEIDQSQHR
+577 SAIYQEIHQSQQQG
-590 EEGSHETI
+590 EEDSYETI

>member
-1 MFTSLVSSQLHKQLL
+1 
-16 LNKRM
+16 M
-21 KRFFRYFQPYQKE
+21 KFLSRYFKDYIKE
-34 AILGPV
+34 SILGPV
-40 FKLLEASFELLVPLI
+40 FKLLEACFELLVPLI
-55 IAFIVDTII
+55 IAYIVDTII
-64 PNGNQGDLVAMLLLL
+64 PNGSQGNLVAMLFLL
-79 VGLACVGIL
+79 VGLACIGII
-88 VSLTAQYFSAKAAV
+88 VSLIAQYYSAKAAV
-102 GVTKALTNDL
+102 GVTKELTNDL

-159 VVFGSLMM
+159 VVFGSLIM
-167 AFYISPSLSVYFLGM
+167 AFYISPSLSAYFLGM
-182 IILLLIIV
+182 IILLIFIV
-190 TGISIITS
+190 TVISVMTS
-198 RMYQSIRKD
+198 RIYQSMRKELD
-207 VDSLVGQVGETVM
+207 GLVGQVRETVT
-220 GWRVIRAFGQKAREI
+220 GWRVIRAFGQREREI
-235 KTFQGIN
+235 KAFQGIN
-242 QTYKKHQLQAG
+242 QIYKKQQLQAG

-262 TFLVVNTTL
+262 TFLVVNGTL

-277 GNGAVSQNL
+277 GNIVISHNL

-327 EVFDQESENVEA
+327 EVFDQTSEDVESS
-339 DLPVVKSRDKDL
+339 LPKVVSEDKEII
-351 VFSVHDL
+351 FSVRHIS
-358 TFAYPNSAEESLSGI
+358 FSYPKSAEESLSDI
-373 DFELR
+373 AFDLR

-391 GKSTLVDLLQALYSL
+391 GKSTLVDLLQALYSV
-406 PTSQLSV
+406 PTNQLSLF
-413 YIDGKSPKNVKEW
+413 IDGKSPKNLKEW
-426 RQQIAVVPQQAQLFA
+426 RQQIAIVPQQAQLFA
-441 GTVRSNLS
+441 GTIRSNLS
-449 LGLASVSESDLWAAL
+449 LGLEEISDSDLWSAL

-500 ARAILQKAPILILD
+500 ARAILQKALILILD

-526 RLLASIRRELPEQT
+526 RLLVAIRQELPDQN

-550 LRAADQIL
+550 LRTADQIL
-558 VLDQGRQV
+558 VLEQGRQV

-577 SAIYQEIDQSQHR
+577 SAIYQEIHQSQQQG
-590 EEGSHETI
+590 EEDSYETI

>member
-1 MFTSLVSSQLHKQLL
+1 
-16 LNKRM
+16 M
-21 KRFFRYFQPYQKE
+21 KFLSRYFKDYIKE

-40 FKLLEASFELLVPLI
+40 FKLLEACFELLVPLI
-55 IAFIVDTII
+55 IAYIVDTII
-64 PNGNQGDLVAMLLLL
+64 PNGSQGNLVAMLFLL
-79 VGLACVGIL
+79 VGIACIGII
-88 VSLTAQYFSAKAAV
+88 VSLIAQYYSAKAAV
-102 GVTKALTNDL
+102 GVTKELTNDL

-159 VVFGSLMM
+159 VVFGSLIM
-167 AFYISPSLSVYFLGM
+167 AFYISPSLSAYFLGM
-182 IILLLIIV
+182 IILLIFIV
-190 TGISIITS
+190 TVISVMTS
-198 RMYQSIRKD
+198 RIYQSMRKELD
-207 VDSLVGQVGETVM
+207 GLVGQVRETVT
-220 GWRVIRAFGQKAREI
+220 GWRVIRAFGQREREI
-235 KTFQGIN
+235 KAFQGIN
-242 QTYKKHQLQAG
+242 QIYKKQQLQAG

-262 TFLVVNTTL
+262 TFLVVNGTL

-277 GNGAVSQNL
+277 GNIAISHNL

-327 EVFDQESENVEA
+327 EVFDQTSEDVESS
-339 DLPVVKSRDKDL
+339 LPKVVSEDKEII
-351 VFSVHDL
+351 FSVRHL
-358 TFAYPNSAEESLSGI
+358 SFSYPKSAEESLSDI
-373 DFELR
+373 AFDLR

-391 GKSTLVDLLQALYSL
+391 GKSTLVDLLQALYSV
-406 PTSQLSV
+406 PTNQLSLF
-413 YIDGKSPKNVKEW
+413 IDGKSPKNLKEW
-426 RQQIAVVPQQAQLFA
+426 RQQIAIVPQQAQLFA
-441 GTVRSNLS
+441 GTIRSNLS
-449 LGLASVSESDLWAAL
+449 LGLEEISDSDLWSAL

-490 SGGQRQRLTI
+490 SGGQRQRLTL

-526 RLLASIRRELPEQT
+526 RLLVAIRQELPGQN

-550 LRAADQIL
+550 LRTADQIL
-558 VLDQGRQV
+558 VLEQGRQV

-577 SAIYQEIDQSQHR
+577 SAIYQEIHQSQQQG
-590 EEGSHETI
+590 EEDSYETI

>member
-1 MFTSLVSSQLHKQLL
+1 
-16 LNKRM
+16 M
-21 KRFFRYFQPYQKE
+21 KFLSRYFKDYVKE
-34 AILGPV
+34 SILGPV
-40 FKLLEASFELLVPLI
+40 FKLLEACFELLVPLI
-55 IAFIVDTII
+55 IAYIVDTII
-64 PNGNQGDLVAMLLLL
+64 PNGSQGNLVAMLFLL
-79 VGLACVGIL
+79 VGIACIGII
-88 VSLTAQYFSAKAAV
+88 VSLIAQYYSAKAAV
-102 GVTKALTNDL
+102 GVTKELTNDL

-159 VVFGSLMM
+159 VVFGSLIM
-167 AFYISPSLSVYFLGM
+167 AFYISPSLSAYFLGM
-182 IILLLIIV
+182 IILLIFIV
-190 TGISIITS
+190 TVISVMTS
-198 RMYQSIRKD
+198 RIYQSMRKELD
-207 VDSLVGQVGETVM
+207 GLVGQVRETVT
-220 GWRVIRAFGQKAREI
+220 GWRVIRAFGQREREI
-235 KTFQGIN
+235 KAFQGIN
-242 QTYKKHQLQAG
+242 QIYKKQQLQAG

-262 TFLVVNTTL
+262 TFLVVNGTL
-271 LILIWQ
+271 LILIWR
-277 GNGAVSQNL
+277 GNIAISHNL

-327 EVFDQESENVEA
+327 EVFDQTSEDVESS
-339 DLPVVKSRDKDL
+339 LPKVVSEDKEII
-351 VFSVHDL
+351 FSVRHIS
-358 TFAYPNSAEESLSGI
+358 FSYPKSAEESLSDI
-373 DFELR
+373 AFDLR

-391 GKSTLVDLLQALYSL
+391 GKSTLVDLLQALYSV
-406 PTSQLSV
+406 PTNQLSLF
-413 YIDGKSPKNVKEW
+413 IDGKSPKNLKEW
-426 RQQIAVVPQQAQLFA
+426 RQQIAIVPQQAQLFA
-441 GTVRSNLS
+441 GTIRSNLS
-449 LGLASVSESDLWAAL
+449 LGLEEISDSDLWSAL

-526 RLLASIRRELPEQT
+526 RLLAAICRELPEQT

-550 LRAADQIL
+550 LRTADQIL
-558 VLDQGRQV
+558 VLEQGRQV

-577 SAIYQEIDQSQHR
+577 SAIYQEIHQSQQQG
-590 EEGSHETI
+590 EEDSYETI

>member
-1 MFTSLVSSQLHKQLL
+1 
-16 LNKRM
+16 M
-21 KRFFRYFQPYQKE
+21 KFLSRYFKDYIKE
-34 AILGPV
+34 SILGPV
-40 FKLLEASFELLVPLI
+40 FKLLEACFELLVPLI
-55 IAFIVDTII
+55 IAYIVDTII
-64 PNGNQGDLVAMLLLL
+64 PNGSQGNLVAMLFLL
-79 VGLACVGIL
+79 VGLACIGII
-88 VSLTAQYFSAKAAV
+88 VSLIAQYYSAKAAV
-102 GVTKALTNDL
+102 GVTKELTNDL

-159 VVFGSLMM
+159 VVFGSLIM
-167 AFYISPSLSVYFLGM
+167 AFYISPSLSAYFLGM
-182 IILLLIIV
+182 IILLIFIV
-190 TGISIITS
+190 TVISVMTS
-198 RMYQSIRKD
+198 RIYQSMRKELD
-207 VDSLVGQVGETVM
+207 DLVGQVRETVT
-220 GWRVIRAFGQKAREI
+220 GWRVIRAFGQREREI

-242 QTYKKHQLQAG
+242 QGYKKQQLQAG

-262 TFLVVNTTL
+262 TFLVVNGTL
-271 LILIWQ
+271 ILLIWQ
-277 GNGAVSQNL
+277 GNSAISDNR

-313 STLNQTY
+313 TTLNQTY

-327 EVFDQESENVEA
+327 EVFEQKSEDVDAN
-339 DLPVVKSRDKDL
+339 LPVVYSRDKEL
-351 VFSVHDL
+351 IFSVNHL
-358 TFAYPNSAEESLSGI
+358 SFSYPKSAEESLIDI
-373 DFELR
+373 DFELG

-383 GIIGGTGS
+383 GLIGGTGS
-391 GKSTLVDLLQALYSL
+391 GKSTLVDLLQALYSI
-406 PTSQLSV
+406 PTSQLSFF
-413 YIDGKSPKNVKEW
+413 IDGKSPRNLKEW
-426 RQQIAVVPQQAQLFA
+426 RQQLAIVPQQAQLFA

-449 LGLASVSESDLWAAL
+449 LGLESVLDRELWAAL

-500 ARAILQKAPILILD
+500 ARAILQKAPILVLD

-526 RLLASIRRELPEQT
+526 RLLAAIRRAFPEQT

-550 LRAADQIL
+550 LRTADQIL
-558 VLDQGRQV
+558 VLEQGRQV

-577 SAIYQEIDQSQHR
+577 SAIYQEIHQSQQQG
-590 EEGSHETI
+590 EEDSYETI

>member
-1 MFTSLVSSQLHKQLL
+1 
-16 LNKRM
+16 M
-21 KRFFRYFQPYQKE
+21 KFLSRYFKDYIKE
-34 AILGPV
+34 SISGPV
-40 FKLLEASFELLVPLI
+40 FKLLEACFELLVPLI
-55 IAFIVDTII
+55 IAYIVDTII
-64 PNGNQGDLVAMLLLL
+64 PNGSQGNLVAMLFLL
-79 VGLACVGIL
+79 VGIACIGII
-88 VSLTAQYFSAKAAV
+88 VSLIAQYYSAKAAV
-102 GVTKALTNDL
+102 GVTKELTNDL

-159 VVFGSLMM
+159 VVFGSLIM
-167 AFYISPSLSVYFLGM
+167 AFYISPSLSAYFLGM
-182 IILLLIIV
+182 IILLIFIV
-190 TGISIITS
+190 TVISVMTS
-198 RMYQSIRKD
+198 RIYQSMRKELD
-207 VDSLVGQVGETVM
+207 GLVGQVRETVT
-220 GWRVIRAFGQKAREI
+220 GWRVIRAFGQREREI
-235 KTFQGIN
+235 KAFQGIN
-242 QTYKKHQLQAG
+242 QIYKKQQLQAG

-262 TFLVVNTTL
+262 TFLVVNGTL

-277 GNGAVSQNL
+277 GNIAISHNL

-327 EVFDQESENVEA
+327 EVFDQTSEDVESS
-339 DLPVVKSRDKDL
+339 LPKVVSEDKEII
-351 VFSVHDL
+351 FSVRHL
-358 TFAYPNSAEESLSGI
+358 SFSYPKSAEESLSDI
-373 DFELR
+373 AFDLR

-391 GKSTLVDLLQALYSL
+391 GKSTLVDLLQALYSV
-406 PTSQLSV
+406 PTNQLSLF
-413 YIDGKSPKNVKEW
+413 IDGKSPKNLKEW
-426 RQQIAVVPQQAQLFA
+426 RQRIAIVPQQAQLFA
-441 GTVRSNLS
+441 GTIRSNLS
-449 LGLASVSESDLWAAL
+449 LGLEEISDSDLWSAL

-526 RLLASIRRELPEQT
+526 RLLAAIRQELPGQN

-550 LRAADQIL
+550 LRTADQIL
-558 VLDQGRQV
+558 VLEQGRQV

-577 SAIYQEIDQSQHR
+577 STIYQEIHQSQQQG
-590 EEGSHETI
+590 EEDSYETI

>member
-1 MFTSLVSSQLHKQLL
+1 
-16 LNKRM
+16 M
-21 KRFFRYFQPYQKE
+21 KFLSRYFKDYIKE
-34 AILGPV
+34 SILGPV
-40 FKLLEASFELLVPLI
+40 FKLLEACFELLVPLI
-55 IAFIVDTII
+55 IAYIVDTII
-64 PNGNQGDLVAMLLLL
+64 PNGSQGNLVAMLFLL
-79 VGLACVGIL
+79 VGLACIGII
-88 VSLTAQYFSAKAAV
+88 VSLIAQYYSAKAAV
-102 GVTKALTNDL
+102 GVTKELTNDL

-128 SSSLLTRLTSD
+128 SSSLLTRLISD

-159 VVFGSLMM
+159 VVFGSLIM
-167 AFYISPSLSVYFLGM
+167 AFYISPSLSAYFLGM
-182 IILLLIIV
+182 IILLIFIV
-190 TGISIITS
+190 TVISVMTS
-198 RMYQSIRKD
+198 RIYQSMRKELD
-207 VDSLVGQVGETVM
+207 GLVGQVRETVT
-220 GWRVIRAFGQKAREI
+220 GWRVIRAFGQREREI
-235 KTFQGIN
+235 KAFQGIN
-242 QTYKKHQLQAG
+242 QIYKKQQLQAG

-262 TFLVVNTTL
+262 TFLVVNGTL

-277 GNGAVSQNL
+277 GNIAISHNL

-327 EVFDQESENVEA
+327 EVFDQTSEDVESS
-339 DLPVVKSRDKDL
+339 LPKVVSEDKEII
-351 VFSVHDL
+351 FSVRHL
-358 TFAYPNSAEESLSGI
+358 SFSYPKSAEESLSDI
-373 DFELR
+373 AFDLR

-391 GKSTLVDLLQALYSL
+391 GKSTLVDLLQALYSV
-406 PTSQLSV
+406 PTNQLSLF
-413 YIDGKSPKNVKEW
+413 IDGKSPKNLKEW
-426 RQQIAVVPQQAQLFA
+426 RQRVAIVPQQAQLFA
-441 GTVRSNLS
+441 GTIRSNLS
-449 LGLASVSESDLWAAL
+449 LGLEEISDSDLWSAL

-526 RLLASIRRELPEQT
+526 RLLAAICRELPEQT

-550 LRAADQIL
+550 LRTADQIL
-558 VLDQGRQV
+558 VLEQGRQV

-577 SAIYQEIDQSQHR
+577 SAIYQEIHQSQQQG
-590 EEGSHETI
+590 EEDSYGTI

>member
-1 MFTSLVSSQLHKQLL
+1 
-16 LNKRM
+16 M
-21 KRFFRYFQPYQKE
+21 KFLSRYFKDYIKE
-34 AILGPV
+34 SILGPV
-40 FKLLEASFELLVPLI
+40 FKLLEACFELLVPLI
-55 IAFIVDTII
+55 IAYIVDTII
-64 PNGNQGDLVAMLLLL
+64 PNGSQGNLVAMLFLL
-79 VGLACVGIL
+79 VGIACIGII
-88 VSLTAQYFSAKAAV
+88 VSLIAQYYSAKAAV
-102 GVTKALTNDL
+102 GVTKELTNDL

-144 TGINTFLRLFLRAPI
+144 MGINTFLRLFLRAPI
-159 VVFGSLMM
+159 VVFGSLIM
-167 AFYISPSLSVYFLGM
+167 AFYISPSLSAYFLGM
-182 IILLLIIV
+182 IILLIFIV
-190 TGISIITS
+190 TVISVMTS
-198 RMYQSIRKD
+198 RIYQSMRKELD
-207 VDSLVGQVGETVM
+207 GLVGQVRETVT
-220 GWRVIRAFGQKAREI
+220 GWRVIRAFGQREREI
-235 KTFQGIN
+235 KAFQGIN
-242 QTYKKHQLQAG
+242 QIYKKQQLQAG

-262 TFLVVNTTL
+262 TFLVVNSTL

-277 GNGAVSQNL
+277 GNIAISHNL

-327 EVFDQESENVEA
+327 EVFDQTSEDVESS
-339 DLPVVKSRDKDL
+339 LPKVVSEDKEII
-351 VFSVHDL
+351 FSVRHL
-358 TFAYPNSAEESLSGI
+358 SFSYPKSAEESLSDI
-373 DFELR
+373 TFDLR
-378 KGQFM
+378 KEQFM

-391 GKSTLVDLLQALYSL
+391 GKSTLVDLLQALYSV
-406 PTSQLSV
+406 PTNQLSLF
-413 YIDGKSPKNVKEW
+413 IDGKSPKNLKEW
-426 RQQIAVVPQQAQLFA
+426 RQRIAIVPQQAQLFA
-441 GTVRSNLS
+441 GTIRSNLS
-449 LGLASVSESDLWAAL
+449 LGLEEISDSDLWSAL

-526 RLLASIRRELPEQT
+526 RLLAAIRQELPGQN

-550 LRAADQIL
+550 LRTADQIL
-558 VLDQGRQV
+558 VLEQGRQV

-577 SAIYQEIDQSQHR
+577 SAIYQEIHQSQQQG
-590 EEGSHETI
+590 EEDSYETI

>member
-1 MFTSLVSSQLHKQLL
+1 
-16 LNKRM
+16 M
-21 KRFFRYFQPYQKE
+21 KFLSRYFKDYIKE
-34 AILGPV
+34 SILGPV
-40 FKLLEASFELLVPLI
+40 FKLLEACFELLVPLI
-55 IAFIVDTII
+55 IAYIVDTII
-64 PNGNQGDLVAMLLLL
+64 PNGSQGNLVAMLFLL
-79 VGLACVGIL
+79 VGLACIGII
-88 VSLTAQYFSAKAAV
+88 VSLIAQYYSAKAAV
-102 GVTKALTNDL
+102 GVTKELTNDL

-159 VVFGSLMM
+159 VVFGSLIM
-167 AFYISPSLSVYFLGM
+167 AFYISPSLSAYFLGM
-182 IILLLIIV
+182 IILLIFIV
-190 TGISIITS
+190 TVISVMTS
-198 RMYQSIRKD
+198 RIYQSMRKELD
-207 VDSLVGQVGETVM
+207 GLVGQVRETVT
-220 GWRVIRAFGQKAREI
+220 GWRVIRAFGQREREI
-235 KTFQGIN
+235 KAFQGIN
-242 QTYKKHQLQAG
+242 QIYKKQQLQAG

-262 TFLVVNTTL
+262 TFLVVNGTL

-277 GNGAVSQNL
+277 GNIAISHKL

-327 EVFDQESENVEA
+327 EVFDQTSEDVESS
-339 DLPVVKSRDKDL
+339 LPKVVSEDKEII
-351 VFSVHDL
+351 FSVRHL
-358 TFAYPNSAEESLSGI
+358 SFSYPKSAEESLSDI
-373 DFELR
+373 AFDLR

-391 GKSTLVDLLQALYSL
+391 GKSTLVDLLQALYSV
-406 PTSQLSV
+406 PTNQLSLF
-413 YIDGKSPKNVKEW
+413 IDGKSPKNLKEW

-441 GTVRSNLS
+441 GTIRSNLS
-449 LGLASVSESDLWAAL
+449 LGLEEISDSDLWSAL

-500 ARAILQKAPILILD
+500 ARAVLQKAPILILD

-526 RLLASIRRELPEQT
+526 RLLAAIRQELPGQN

-550 LRAADQIL
+550 LRTADQIL
-558 VLDQGRQV
+558 VLEQGRQV

-577 SAIYQEIDQSQHR
+577 SAIYQEIHQSQQQG
-590 EEGSHETI
+590 EEDSYETS

>member
-1 MFTSLVSSQLHKQLL
+1 
-16 LNKRM
+16 M
-21 KRFFRYFQPYQKE
+21 KRFFRYFKPYQKE

-79 VGLACVGIL
+79 VGLACVGIF

-112 YQKVLSLPK
+112 YQKVLTLPK

-139 TLQIQ
+139 ALQIQ

-159 VVFGSLMM
+159 VVFGSLLM
-167 AFYISPSLSVYFLGM
+167 AFYISTSLSAYFLGM
-182 IILLLIIV
+182 IILLLLIV
-190 TGISIITS
+190 TVISNQTS
-198 RMYQSIRKD
+198 RIYQSMRKELD
-207 VDSLVGQVGETVM
+207 RLVGQVRETVT
-220 GWRVIRAFGQKAREI
+220 GWRVIRAFGQSVREI
-235 KTFQGIN
+235 SAFQGVN
-242 QTYKKHQLQAG
+242 QIYKKQQLQAG

-262 TFLVVNTTL
+262 TFLVVNGTL
-271 LILIWQ
+271 LTLIWQ
-277 GNGAVSQNL
+277 GNLAISQNL

-327 EVFDQESENVEA
+327 EVFDQESEDVDA
-339 DLPVVKSRDKDL
+339 DLTEVQFNDKEL
-351 VFSVHDL
+351 VFSVNNL
-358 TFAYPNSAEESLSGI
+358 SFAYPKSAEEALSDI
-373 DFELR
+373 DFELS

-406 PTSQLSV
+406 PIQQLSHS
-413 YIDGKSPKNVKEW
+413 IDGKSPKNLKEW
-426 RQQIAVVPQQAQLFA
+426 RQQIAIVPQVAQLFV

-449 LGLASVSESDLWAAL
+449 LGLDTVADSDLWSAL
-464 EIAQAKSFIE
+464 EIAQAKSFVE
-474 DKGGLDSPVE
+474 EKGGLDSSVE

-514 DATSALDYLTES
+514 DATFALDYLTES
-526 RLLASIRRELPEQT
+526 RLLAAIRQEFPEQT

-550 LRAADQIL
+550 LRSADQIV
-558 VLDQGRQV
+558 VLDQGHQV

-590 EEGSHETI
+590 EEDSRETI

>member
-1 MFTSLVSSQLHKQLL
+1 
-16 LNKRM
+16 M
-21 KRFFRYFQPYQKE
+21 KLFFQYFKPYKNE
-34 AILGPV
+34 SILGPV

-55 IAFIVDTII
+55 IAYIVDTII
-64 PNGNQGDLVAMLLLL
+64 PNGNRGDLVAMLLLL
-79 VGLACVGIL
+79 VGLACIGII
-88 VSLTAQYFSAKAAV
+88 VSIIAQYFSAKAAV

-128 SSSLLTRLTSD
+128 SASLLTRLTSD
-139 TLQIQ
+139 TLQVQ

-159 VVFGSLMM
+159 VVFGSLIM
-167 AFYISPSLSVYFLGM
+167 AFYISPSLSIYFLGM
-182 IILLLIIV
+182 ILLLLVIV
-190 TGISIITS
+190 TGISVLTS
-198 RMYQSIRKD
+198 RIYQSIRKELD
-207 VDSLVGQVGETVM
+207 GLVGQVRETIT
-220 GWRVIRAFGQKAREI
+220 GWRVIRAFGQREREI

-242 QTYKKHQLQAG
+242 QRYKKQQLQAG

-262 TFLVVNTTL
+262 TFLVVNGTL
-271 LILIWQ
+271 ILLIWQ
-277 GNGAVSQNL
+277 GDSAISDNR

-308 MIMVV
+308 LIMVV
-313 STLNQTY
+313 TTLNQTY

-327 EVFDQESENVEA
+327 EVFEQKSEDVDAN
-339 DLPVVKSRDKDL
+339 LPVVYSRDKEL
-351 VFSVHDL
+351 IFSVNHL
-358 TFAYPNSAEESLSGI
+358 SFSYPKSAEKSLIDI
-373 DFELR
+373 DFELCKR
-378 KGQFM
+378 QFM
-383 GIIGGTGS
+383 GLIGGTGS
-391 GKSTLVDLLQALYSL
+391 GKSTLVDLLQALYSI
-406 PTSQLSV
+406 PTSQLSFF
-413 YIDGKSPKNVKEW
+413 IEGKSPRNLKEW
-426 RQQIAVVPQQAQLFA
+426 RQQLAIVPQQAQLFA

-449 LGLASVSESDLWAAL
+449 LGLESVLDSELWAAL

-500 ARAILQKAPILILD
+500 ARAILQKAPILVLD

-526 RLLASIRRELPEQT
+526 RLLSAIRLAFPEQT

-550 LRAADQIL
+550 LRTADQIL

-590 EEGSHETI
+590 EEDSHETI

>member
-1 MFTSLVSSQLHKQLL
+1 
-16 LNKRM
+16 M
-21 KRFFRYFQPYQKE
+21 KFLSRYFKDYIKE
-34 AILGPV
+34 SILGPV
-40 FKLLEASFELLVPLI
+40 FKLLEACFELLVPLI
-55 IAFIVDTII
+55 IAYIVDTII
-64 PNGNQGDLVAMLLLL
+64 PNGSQGNLVAMLFLL
-79 VGLACVGIL
+79 VGLACIGII
-88 VSLTAQYFSAKAAV
+88 VSLIAQYYSAKAAV
-102 GVTKALTNDL
+102 GVTKELTNDL

-159 VVFGSLMM
+159 VVFGSLIM
-167 AFYISPSLSVYFLGM
+167 AFYISPSLSAYFLGM
-182 IILLLIIV
+182 IILLIFIV
-190 TGISIITS
+190 TVISVMTS
-198 RMYQSIRKD
+198 RIYQSMRKELD
-207 VDSLVGQVGETVM
+207 GLVGQVRETVT
-220 GWRVIRAFGQKAREI
+220 GWRVIRAFGQREREI
-235 KTFQGIN
+235 KAFQGIN
-242 QTYKKHQLQAG
+242 QIYKKQQLRAG

-262 TFLVVNTTL
+262 TFLVVNGTL

-277 GNGAVSQNL
+277 GNIAISHNL

-327 EVFDQESENVEA
+327 EVFEQESEDVESS
-339 DLPVVKSRDKDL
+339 LPKVVSEDKEII
-351 VFSVHDL
+351 FSVRHL
-358 TFAYPNSAEESLSGI
+358 SFSYPKSAEESLSDI
-373 DFELR
+373 AFDLR

-391 GKSTLVDLLQALYSL
+391 GKSTLVDLLQALYSV
-406 PTSQLSV
+406 PTNQLSLF
-413 YIDGKSPKNVKEW
+413 IDGKSPKNLKEW
-426 RQQIAVVPQQAQLFA
+426 RQRVAIVPQQAQLFA
-441 GTVRSNLS
+441 GTIRSNLS
-449 LGLASVSESDLWAAL
+449 LGLEEISDSDLWSAL

-526 RLLASIRRELPEQT
+526 RLLAAICRELPEQT

-550 LRAADQIL
+550 LRTADQIL
-558 VLDQGRQV
+558 VLEQGRQV

-577 SAIYQEIDQSQHR
+577 SAIYQEIHQSQQQG
-590 EEGSHETI
+590 EEDSYETI

>member
-1 MFTSLVSSQLHKQLL
+1 MKSL
-16 LNKRM
+16 
-21 KRFFRYFQPYQKE
+21 FRYFKSYKKE
-34 AILGPV
+34 SILGPI

-55 IAFIVDTII
+55 IAYIVDTII
-64 PNGNQGDLVAMLLLL
+64 PNGNRGDLVAMLLLL
-79 VGLACVGIL
+79 VGLALVGII

-102 GVTKALTNDL
+102 GVTKELTNDL

-128 SSSLLTRLTSD
+128 SSSLLNRLTSD

-159 VVFGSLMM
+159 VVFGSLIMS
-167 AFYISPSLSVYFLGM
+167 FYISPTLSVYFLGM
-182 IILLLIIV
+182 IVLLLVIV
-190 TGISIITS
+190 AGISVMTS
-198 RMYQSIRKD
+198 RIYQTIRKELD
-207 VDSLVGQVGETVM
+207 GLVGQVRETVT
-220 GWRVIRAFGQKAREI
+220 GWRVIRAFGQREREI

-242 QTYKKHQLQAG
+242 QRYTKQQLEAG

-262 TFLVVNTTL
+262 TFLVVNGTL

-277 GNGAVSQNL
+277 GNIAISNNL

-327 EVFDQESENVEA
+327 EVFEQESEDVQA
-339 DLPVVKSRDKDL
+339 DLPVVKSRDNDL

-373 DFELR
+373 DFELS

-406 PTSQLSV
+406 PTNQLSI
-413 YIDGKSPKNVKEW
+413 YIDGQSPKNVKEW
-426 RQQIAVVPQQAQLFA
+426 RQQIAIVPQQAQLFA

-449 LGLASVSESDLWAAL
+449 LGLESMVDSDLWVAL
-464 EIAQAKSFIE
+464 EVAQAKSFIE

-526 RLLASIRRELPEQT
+526 RLLAAIRRDLPEQT

-558 VLDQGRQV
+558 VLDQGHQV

>member
-1 MFTSLVSSQLHKQLL
+1 
-16 LNKRM
+16 M
-21 KRFFRYFQPYQKE
+21 KLFFQYFKPYKNE
-34 AILGPV
+34 SILGPV

-55 IAFIVDTII
+55 IAYIVDTII
-64 PNGNQGDLVAMLLLL
+64 PNGNRGDLVAMLLLL
-79 VGLACVGIL
+79 VGLACIGII
-88 VSLTAQYFSAKAAV
+88 VSITAQYFSAKAAV

-128 SSSLLTRLTSD
+128 SASLLTRLTSD
-139 TLQIQ
+139 TLQVQ

-159 VVFGSLMM
+159 VVFGSLIM
-167 AFYISPSLSVYFLGM
+167 AFYISPSLSIYFLGM
-182 IILLLIIV
+182 ILLLLVIV
-190 TGISIITS
+190 TGISVLTS
-198 RMYQSIRKD
+198 RIYQSIRKELD
-207 VDSLVGQVGETVM
+207 CLVGQVRETIT
-220 GWRVIRAFGQKAREI
+220 GWRVIRAFGQREREI

-242 QTYKKHQLQAG
+242 QRYKKQQLQSG

-262 TFLVVNTTL
+262 TFLVVNGTL
-271 LILIWQ
+271 ILLIWQ
-277 GNGAVSQNL
+277 GDSAISDNR

-308 MIMVV
+308 LIMVV
-313 STLNQTY
+313 TTLNQTY

-327 EVFDQESENVEA
+327 EVFEQKSEDVDAN
-339 DLPVVKSRDKDL
+339 LPVVYSRDKEL
-351 VFSVHDL
+351 IFSVNHL
-358 TFAYPNSAEESLSGI
+358 SFSYPKSAEESLIDI
-373 DFELR
+373 DFELCKR
-378 KGQFM
+378 QFM
-383 GIIGGTGS
+383 GLIGGTGS
-391 GKSTLVDLLQALYSL
+391 GKSTLVDLLQALYYI
-406 PTSQLSV
+406 PTSQLSFF
-413 YIDGKSPKNVKEW
+413 IEGKSPRNLKEW
-426 RQQIAVVPQQAQLFA
+426 RQQLAIVPQQAQLFA

-449 LGLASVSESDLWAAL
+449 LGLESVLDSELWAAL

-500 ARAILQKAPILILD
+500 ARAILQKAPILVLD

-526 RLLASIRRELPEQT
+526 RLLSAIRRAFPEQT

-550 LRAADQIL
+550 LRTADQIL

-590 EEGSHETI
+590 EEDSHETI

>member
-1 MFTSLVSSQLHKQLL
+1 
-16 LNKRM
+16 M
-21 KRFFRYFQPYQKE
+21 KFLSRYFKDYIKE
-34 AILGPV
+34 SILGPV
-40 FKLLEASFELLVPLI
+40 FKLLEACFELLVPLI
-55 IAFIVDTII
+55 IAYIVDTII
-64 PNGNQGDLVAMLLLL
+64 PNGSQGNLVAMLFLL
-79 VGLACVGIL
+79 VGLACIGII
-88 VSLTAQYFSAKAAV
+88 VSLIAQYYSAKAAV
-102 GVTKALTNDL
+102 GVTKELTNDL

-159 VVFGSLMM
+159 VVFGSLIM
-167 AFYISPSLSVYFLGM
+167 AFYISPSLSAYFLGM
-182 IILLLIIV
+182 IILLIFIV
-190 TGISIITS
+190 TVISVITS
-198 RMYQSIRKD
+198 RIYQSMRKELD
-207 VDSLVGQVGETVM
+207 GLVGQVRETVT
-220 GWRVIRAFGQKAREI
+220 GWRVIRAFGQREREI
-235 KTFQGIN
+235 KAFHGIN
-242 QTYKKHQLQAG
+242 QIYKKQQLQAG

-262 TFLVVNTTL
+262 TFLVVNGTL

-277 GNGAVSQNL
+277 GNIAISHNL

-320 ISAQRIQ
+320 ISVQRIQ
-327 EVFDQESENVEA
+327 EVFEQTSEDVESS
-339 DLPVVKSRDKDL
+339 LPKVVSEDKEII
-351 VFSVHDL
+351 FSVRHL
-358 TFAYPNSAEESLSGI
+358 SFSYPKSAEESLSDI
-373 DFELR
+373 TFDLR

-391 GKSTLVDLLQALYSL
+391 GKSTLVDLLQALYSV
-406 PTSQLSV
+406 PTNQLSLF
-413 YIDGKSPKNVKEW
+413 IDGKSPKNLKEW
-426 RQQIAVVPQQAQLFA
+426 RQQIAIVPQQAQLFA
-441 GTVRSNLS
+441 GTIRSNLS
-449 LGLASVSESDLWAAL
+449 LGLEEISDSDLWSAL

-526 RLLASIRRELPEQT
+526 RLLVAIRQELPGQN

-550 LRAADQIL
+550 LRTADQIL
-558 VLDQGRQV
+558 VLEQGRQV

-577 SAIYQEIDQSQHR
+577 SAIYQEIHQSQQQG
-590 EEGSHETI
+590 EEDSYETI

>member
-1 MFTSLVSSQLHKQLL
+1 
-16 LNKRM
+16 M
-21 KRFFRYFQPYQKE
+21 KFLSRYFKDYIKE
-34 AILGPV
+34 SILGPV
-40 FKLLEASFELLVPLI
+40 FKLLEACFELLVPLI
-55 IAFIVDTII
+55 IAYIVDTII
-64 PNGNQGDLVAMLLLL
+64 PNGSQGNLVAMLFLL
-79 VGLACVGIL
+79 VGIACIGII
-88 VSLTAQYFSAKAAV
+88 VSLIAQYYSAKAAV
-102 GVTKALTNDL
+102 GVTKELTNDL

-159 VVFGSLMM
+159 VVFGSLIM
-167 AFYISPSLSVYFLGM
+167 AFYISPSLSAYFLGM
-182 IILLLIIV
+182 IILLIFIV
-190 TGISIITS
+190 TVISVMTS
-198 RMYQSIRKD
+198 RIYQSMRKELD
-207 VDSLVGQVGETVM
+207 GLVGQVRETVT
-220 GWRVIRAFGQKAREI
+220 GWRVIRAFGQREREI
-235 KTFQGIN
+235 KAFQGIN
-242 QTYKKHQLQAG
+242 QIYKKQQLQAG

-262 TFLVVNTTL
+262 TFLVVNGTL

-277 GNGAVSQNL
+277 GNIAISHNL

-327 EVFDQESENVEA
+327 EVFEQESEDVESS
-339 DLPVVKSRDKDL
+339 LPKVVSEDKEII
-351 VFSVHDL
+351 FSVRHL
-358 TFAYPNSAEESLSGI
+358 SFSYPKSAEESLSDI
-373 DFELR
+373 AFDLR

-391 GKSTLVDLLQALYSL
+391 GKSTLVDLLQALYSV
-406 PTSQLSV
+406 PTNQLSLF
-413 YIDGKSPKNVKEW
+413 IDGKSPKNLKEW
-426 RQQIAVVPQQAQLFA
+426 RQRVAIVPQQAQLFA
-441 GTVRSNLS
+441 GTIRSNLS
-449 LGLASVSESDLWAAL
+449 LGLEEISDSDLWSAL

-526 RLLASIRRELPEQT
+526 RLLAAICRELPEQT

-550 LRAADQIL
+550 LRTADQIL
-558 VLDQGRQV
+558 VLEQGRQV

-577 SAIYQEIDQSQHR
+577 SAIYQEIHQSQQQG
-590 EEGSHETI
+590 EEDSYETI